1 MYEMKPRGCRG
12 AESKKRSRA
21 RWVRRRR
28 ELARAHQPLVDAANP
43 TQFAAAARENVA
55 VVQAQGVGSG
65 SNPTGL
71 RDENRGAQG
80 QKVTDPER
88 AQALRVTGK
97 RTHPDSDPE
106 SPGGQDGDAELEE
119 FDAPFSQGTKRLVTA
134 RDAHLVMSTGAA
146 ELAELQDELQYWQHR
161 SQHWQQLYETA
172 GVDSAAQDPTGFRGE
187 NRDDAHP
194 VTPTGAAEVMQPERL
209 LRVADERWRQECEA
223 AVEKYWEQ
231 QHEVDAE
238 SPVDSLPLGAA
249 VCQAPGGAAFAQEQ
263 EARKAAEARADVLQ
277 LLLDRESEGTSA
289 FWVALMDLV
298 ERDLCAVAEKQGSK
312 PPVDLDLRVENTV
325 RDLIDAA
332 RQTDECQQHIDDSKL
347 EREKIIESQLV

>member
-1 MYEMKPRGCRG
+1 MSCRLQLQKVEMTEVKMRGCRG

-28 ELARAHQPLVDAANP
+28 ELARAHQHLVDAANP

-88 AQALRVTGK
+88 AQALRITGK

-119 FDAPFSQGTKRLVTA
+119 F
-134 RDAHLVMSTGAA
+134 
-146 ELAELQDELQYWQHR
+146 
-161 SQHWQQLYETA
+161 
-172 GVDSAAQDPTGFRGE
+172 AQDPTGFRGE

-209 LRVADERWRQECEA
+209 LRVLTRGGGRSARLLWR
-223 AVEKYWEQ
+223 
-231 QHEVDAE
+231 
-238 SPVDSLPLGAA
+238 SI
-249 VCQAPGGAAFAQEQ
+249 
-263 EARKAAEARADVLQ
+263 
-277 LLLDRESEGTSA
+277 
-289 FWVALMDLV
+289 
-298 ERDLCAVAEKQGSK
+298 GSSST
-312 PPVDLDLRVENTV
+312 R
-325 RDLIDAA
+325 
-332 RQTDECQQHIDDSKL
+332 
-347 EREKIIESQLV
+347 